1 MVEAIFIYL
10 ILINIL
16 TFFVYGIDKGR
27 AKHARWRISEATL
40 LLLAVLGGSLGA
52 LCGMRVW
59 HHKTKHKKFKYGV
72 PLIFILQLLVVIWL
86 ISKMAQVPMEI

>member
-16 TFFVYGIDKGR
+16 TFFVYGIDKRR

-40 LLLAVLGGSLGA
+40 LLLAIFGGSLGA

-86 ISKMAQVPMEI
+86 ISTTAQVPMEI